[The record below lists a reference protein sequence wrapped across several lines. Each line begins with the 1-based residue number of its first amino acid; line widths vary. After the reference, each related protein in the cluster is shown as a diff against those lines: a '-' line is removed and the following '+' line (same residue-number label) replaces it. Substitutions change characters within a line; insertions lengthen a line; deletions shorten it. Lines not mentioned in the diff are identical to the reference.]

1 MKSTNKLAVLR
12 AWSKQLFP
20 WLLLSA
26 VGLVC
31 AAGVGVYMLLYQ
43 PAQPTAESLS
53 IVPSDTFNLL
63 LVLTDPDSHAPLAFL
78 LMGLDAPDK
87 QLTFLPLPGTLA
99 VQQDKTLA
107 DLLSRSGAAEAA
119 AACTSRLGV
128 PVDYYW
134 VQDGSVLAQM
144 VDLYGG
150 VDCSLPA
157 AASTCVPHGA
167 QVQTVEGMQHLNG
180 IKVEA
185 AACYAVY
192 PHVADKLAVEGSLF
206 QALFRQKCTA
216 QNLNPDA
223 FGSFFDLVKTNF
235 SMNDLLSK
243 ERGLWQAASSSGKV
257 NVLLPPLQTGHA
269 GTFEWTPAGRQK
281 ILQVF
286 GKQKRQYG
294 H

>member
-1 MKSTNKLAVLR
+1 MKAKNRCVALR
-12 AWSKQLFP
+12 AWSKRFFP
-20 WLLLSA
+20 WLLLA
-26 VGLVC
+26 VVGLLC
-31 AAGVGVYMLLYQ
+31 AAGTGVYMFLYQ

-63 LVLTDPDSHAPLAFL
+63 LALTDPDSHEPLAFL

-87 QLTFLPLPGTLA
+87 QLTFMPLPGTLA
-99 VQQDKTLA
+99 VQQDKTLT
-107 DLLSRSGAAEAA
+107 DLLNGRGATEAT
-119 AACTSRLGV
+119 AACASKLGV
-128 PVDYYW
+128 PIDYYW

-157 AASTCVPHGA
+157 AASINIPHGA
-167 QVQTVEGMQHLNG
+167 QVQTVEGPQHLNG
-180 IKVEA
+180 VKVEA
-185 AACYAVY
+185 ATCYAVY
-192 PHVADKLAVEGSLF
+192 PRVADKLAVEGNLF

-216 QNLNPDA
+216 QNLDPDS

-243 ERGLWQAASSSGKV
+243 GRGLWQAASPSGQI
-257 NVLLPPLQTGHA
+257 NVLQPSFQASHTGA
-269 GTFEWTPAGRQK
+269 LELTPADQQK
-281 ILQVF
+281 IIQIF